1 MPTGTP
7 DATVSRTAPRGFGL
21 SHDAWGRLVLID
33 DEGCRHVGVEPIR
46 AFPLSDPARGISLV
60 DAEGREVLW
69 IDALADLPSNVRQT
83 LEEELAAREF
93 VPVIKRIERSTGGV
107 FPMTWEV
114 ETDRGPTLLELDAEE
129 DLRRVGAH
137 RILIVDA
144 RKSRFQIPDARA
156 LDAHSRRILERY
168 V

>member
-1 MPTGTP
+1 MI
-7 DATVSRTAPRGFGL
+7 DVE
-21 SHDAWGRLVLID
+21 GR
-33 DEGCRHVGVEPIR
+33 RHVGVEPIR
-46 AFPLSDPARGISLV
+46 SFPLSDPGRGISLC

-69 IDALADLPSNVRQT
+69 IDALAELPAAVRQP

-93 VPVIKRIERSTGGV
+93 VPVIKRIVRSSGGI

-114 ETDRGPTLLELDAEE
+114 ETDRGSTLLELDAEE
-129 DLRRVGAH
+129 DLRRVSAT
-137 RILIVDA
+137 RILITDA
-144 RKSRFQIPDARA
+144 RKSRFQIPDLRA